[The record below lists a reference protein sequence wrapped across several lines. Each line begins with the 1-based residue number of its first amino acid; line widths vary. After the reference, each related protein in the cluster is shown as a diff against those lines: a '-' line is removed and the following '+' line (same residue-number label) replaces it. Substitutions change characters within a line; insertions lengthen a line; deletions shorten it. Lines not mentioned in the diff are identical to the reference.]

1 MGGRIYKSLEEVIE
15 RYKNEQIVEGFYLQI
30 PVFKSIEDEF
40 IQTNNDMIYTTIRES
55 RETQLL
61 KSQSFIRFKGF
72 LYKKSSKNS
81 SKKWKKL
88 FFVLNSK
95 ESILYYYLS
104 ETRTKPKGL
113 IDLQYSYL
121 YSIHDSLFE
130 RQNCFQIVERALPCI
145 STIYYLSSN
154 DLELSQEWV
163 QVLKP
168 FCLRQMNSF
177 IKSKA
182 YEMKSIYLSLI
193 CGQNISLKLS
203 PNPFIYLTFNG
214 SIVKVGKS
222 QIKSAPNPQ
231 YEEEFILDDIPID
244 VQTFHL
250 ILCNQ
255 SKHKKVFL
263 IFY

>member
-1 MGGRIYKSLEEVIE
+1 
-15 RYKNEQIVEGFYLQI
+15 
-30 PVFKSIEDEF
+30 
-40 IQTNNDMIYTTIRES
+40 
-55 RETQLL
+55 
-61 KSQSFIRFKGF
+61 
-72 LYKKSSKNS
+72 
-81 SKKWKKL
+81 
-88 FFVLNSK
+88 
-95 ESILYYYLS
+95 
-104 ETRTKPKGL
+104 
-113 IDLQYSYL
+113 
-121 YSIHDSLFE
+121 
-130 RQNCFQIVERALPCI
+130 
-145 STIYYLSSN
+145 
-154 DLELSQEWV
+154 
-163 QVLKP
+163 
-168 FCLRQMNSF
+168 MNSF